1 MILNDKPSP
10 DSNAVKIDQ
19 SKPYFDKKGVLHSQ
33 VKTDEEI
40 DAEVSAFL
48 SGDLDREKSSLVM
61 DQDGVEIKTGRKPQ
75 SEEGSFVPDDQPQGS
90 FQPDPQPLAGG
101 SFVPDE
107 PDTSA
112 MKAFVKENLAK
123 AQAEKAKREPIDTAG
138 KQVPAETWL
147 DAVSAGWAT
156 SVSGLITRGENSPI
170 GIDEDSGRAVKV
182 LSQIAQVAGDIPAM
196 VAGGV
201 IGGAAAAPTAAVTGP
216 IGPAVGADFG
226 ANALPAAM
234 RKIMMDHYERGDIT
248 TAGEFMDRLS
258 STTWE
263 AIKGGVIG
271 VATMGAGRVAGPLAA
286 KAGASAATQT
296 LAKTAS
302 EVGAMVSVSSA
313 MEGHLPNA
321 DDFVNAGI
329 VVGGLG
335 ASLKVASK
343 IRGRFV
349 KTGELPHETV
359 EAAGRDVVLKQ
370 EIAAINDRSVEPPN
384 PEPPKDLMETPPS
397 KLAAKWDEF
406 YTKTSGDYQR
416 AMDDLA
422 SFKMAKDALTEG
434 KDLPAGSDPYI
445 LARNYKGID
454 TIAHT
459 FESQRTFDFKTGK
472 VNGES
477 LHQIYRE
484 LPRELSEVEPS
495 EAQSKILSRIDPEE
509 VKGKDN
515 AWKQLNSYRVA
526 KRAIELNERGVETGI
541 DVEAAREVVRAGKD
555 TLEPIV
561 KRVQEWSDRALQYFA
576 DSGAVSQKELKFIRA
591 MNQDYVPFH
600 RLLEDDPFSV
610 KGKKGTGLRRIKGSQ
625 DLLQDPERV
634 MRENV
639 RSLIKI
645 AEKNRIYNRL
655 VELQENAPEGAPKI
669 LQRKSSTQHPIDV
682 QNGEVARFLK
692 KHGVE
697 EDSIPNEGFTIF
709 RPKQDNLQ
717 SNEFQVKRE
726 QTGKREVWQVLPE
739 YADALEALN
748 YRPAETNIFTKLA
761 TYPARA
767 LRAGT
772 ALSPDFILRNI
783 WRDQLTA
790 TVQSKYGHL
799 PFVDALKS
807 VGSMW
812 KNDEAWQSFLQS
824 GAFSGGIGNLKGF
837 LDGDLYS
844 LNKETGIIDNAWNV
858 VRHPIH
864 ALEIMST
871 MAENVP
877 RFTEFRK
884 SGAVGGTFDDMVR
897 GGFGA
902 REVTVDFQRAGKTAR
917 KLSPFIPF
925 MNVGFQGSDRYF
937 RAFKE
942 NPAKTLALTTATIT
956 LPSIINW
963 YNNRDDS
970 RYINAPAWQ
979 KHLFWLIP
987 TDHWEQAV
995 SQEDFDSRPAD
1006 LKRLGKNG
1014 ELQVNNG
1021 VVIRLPK
1028 PFEAGIL
1035 FGTLPELA
1043 LDAFYRHDAKS
1054 FKEFDNTIIQAFIP
1068 NVAPT
1073 AAVGIAEHLSNHSFF
1088 LDSDLVGPHQEQF
1101 LPEDRYSPYTSETAK
1116 QIAKII
1122 GYIPYVRD
1130 LGSKATPLQAPAV
1143 VDNYLQ
1149 VWGGT
1154 GGKYLV
1160 QLSDSL
1166 LKASG
1171 ISKKAEKPAWTWG
1184 DTPFAKAFVMK
1195 NPSAKTETIR
1205 EFYER
1210 YGHALQVFNS
1220 LKESVKKQDQERY
1233 DEIKSVHGENVIR
1246 LTEVYKALGYQN
1258 KVLNNLQNSD
1268 VGLDGAKRNPRE
1280 RTQLMTTT
1288 YYQMNQMA
1296 EAALKI
1302 MDEMEKKK

>member
-1 MILNDKPSP
+1 MADEESTKPNS
-10 DSNAVKIDQ
+10 VKINM
-19 SKPYFDKKGVLHSQ
+19 SKPYFDKKGVLHSP
-33 VKTDEEI
+33 VETPEEI
-40 DAEVSAFL
+40 EASVSAFL
-48 SGDLDREKSSLVM
+48 DDPAAFRDRSIQLDK
-61 DQDGVEIKTGRKPQ
+61 DGVEIKPGRTPQ
-75 SEEGSFVPDDQPQGS
+75 SVDQGSFIPDDQPQAS
-90 FQPDPQPLAGG
+90 FQPDPEPLASG

-112 MKAFVKENLAK
+112 MKTFVKENLKK
-123 AQAEKAKREPIDTAG
+123 ASEEKAKREPVDTSL
-138 KQVPAETWL
+138 KPVPAEDWL
-147 DAVSAGWAT
+147 DALAAGWGT
-156 SVSGLITRGENSPI
+156 SVSGLISRGETSPLAVT
-170 GIDEDSGRAVKV
+170 EDAGRMVKIA
-182 LSQIAQVAGDIPAM
+182 SQIGTIAGDVPAM
-196 VAGGV
+196 IAGGV
-201 IGGAAAAPTAAVTGP
+201 LGGLAAAPTAAVTGP
-216 IGPAVGADFG
+216 IGPTMGADFG
-226 ANALPAAM
+226 ANALPSAM

-248 TAGEFMDRLS
+248 TASEFMDRLS
-258 STTWE
+258 ATTWE
-263 AIKGGVIG
+263 TIKGGVIG
-271 VATMGAGRVAGPLAA
+271 VATMGAGRVAGPVVGR
-286 KAGASAATQT
+286 AGGGVATQA

-302 EVGAMVSVSSA
+302 EIGTMVSVSSA
-313 MEGHLPNA
+313 MEGHLPNS
-321 DDFVNAGI
+321 DDFINAGI
-329 VVGGLG
+329 VIGGLG

-343 IRGRFV
+343 LRNRFV
-349 KTGELPHETV
+349 ETGELPHQTV

-370 EIAAINDRSVEPPN
+370 ELAATNDRSVAPPS
-384 PEPPKDLMETPPS
+384 PELPKDLMETPPS

-406 YTKTSGDYQR
+406 YTKTSNGYQR
-416 AMDDLA
+416 ALDDLA
-422 SFKMAKDALTEG
+422 SFRMAKDALAEG
-434 KDLPAGSDPYI
+434 KDIPAGSDPYI
-445 LARNYKGID
+445 LARNYKGIE
-454 TIAHT
+454 TVAHT

-484 LPRELSEVEPS
+484 LPRELSEVEPT
-495 EAQSKILSRIDPEE
+495 EAQSKILSRIDPDE

-526 KRAIELNERGVETGI
+526 KRALELNGRGIETGI
-541 DVEAAREVVRAGKD
+541 DVETAREVVNAGQDK
-555 TLEPIV
+555 LEPIV

-576 DSGAVSQKELKFIRA
+576 DSGGVSKEELKFIRA

-610 KGKKGTGLRRIKGSQ
+610 KGAKGTGLRRIKGSS

-639 RSLIKI
+639 KALIKM

-655 VELQENAPEGAPKI
+655 VDLQESAPEGAPKI
-669 LQRKSSTQHPIDV
+669 MQKKSASQYPIEV
-682 QNGEVARFLK
+682 QQQEVARFLR

-697 EDSIPNEGFTIF
+697 EDSIPPEGLTIF

-717 SNEFQVKRE
+717 SNEFQFKRE
-726 QTGKREVWQVLPE
+726 ATGKREVWQILPE
-739 YADALEALN
+739 YADAVKALG
-748 YRPAETNIFTKLA
+748 YRPAEMNIFTKLA
-761 TYPARA
+761 TYPAKA
-767 LRAGT
+767 LRTGT

-790 TVQSKYGHL
+790 TVQSKYSQL

-844 LNKETGIIDNAWNV
+844 LNKETGFIDSAWNV

-864 ALEIMST
+864 ALEIFST
-871 MAENVP
+871 YAENVP

-897 GGFGA
+897 GGFAA
-902 REVTVDFQRAGKTAR
+902 REVTVDFQRAGETAR
-917 KLSPFIPF
+917 KYSPLIPF
-925 MNVGFQGSDRYF
+925 MNVGLQGTDRF
-937 RAFKE
+937 IRRFKE
-942 NPAKTLALTTATIT
+942 NPKQTLALATATMT
-956 LPSIINW
+956 LPSVINW
-963 YNNRDDS
+963 FNNRDDS
-970 RYINAPAWQ
+970 RYKSAPAWQ

-987 TDHWEQAV
+987 TDHWEQAA
-995 SQEDFDSRPAD
+995 SKEDWDSRPSD
-1006 LKRLGKNG
+1006 LKRVGSDGRL
-1014 ELQVNNG
+1014 EVNNG
-1021 VVIRLPK
+1021 IVLRLPK
-1028 PFEAGIL
+1028 PFEVGIL

-1043 LDAFYRHDAKS
+1043 LDAFYRKDPSA
-1054 FKEFDNTIIQAFIP
+1054 FKEFDNTVIQAFIP

-1088 LDSDLVGPHQEQF
+1088 LDSDLVSPHQEQF
-1101 LPEDRYSPYTSETAK
+1101 LPEDRYSSYTSETAK

-1122 GYIPYVRD
+1122 GYVPYLRD

-1166 LKASG
+1166 LKATG
-1171 ISKKAEKPAWTWG
+1171 ISNKPEKPAWTWG
-1184 DTPFAKAFVMK
+1184 DTPFVKAFVMK

-1210 YGHALQVFNS
+1210 YGKAQQVFNS
-1220 LKESVKKQDQERY
+1220 LKESVKRQDQDRY
-1233 DEIKSVHGENVIR
+1233 EEIKAVHGENLIR
-1246 LTEVYKALGYQN
+1246 LTGVYKALGDAN

-1268 VGLDGAKRNPRE
+1268 VGLDGEKRDPRQ

-1288 YYQMNQMA
+1288 YYQMNKMA
-1296 EAALKI
+1296 ESALQI